1 MIVPI
6 IHENDADGGGV
17 PIFRN
22 APAAEIERLRAAVV
36 GADLALWE
44 DVLGPI
50 IDTAGIERTGQD
62 GPKRVFQF
70 VDEIRGEI
78 ERLRTENERLRSLI
92 GEWAYSADERAI
104 HLRSGDLS
112 ESIDKRHYD
121 ACEALVKAVGFPRLA
136 RQEFETDDLR
146 RDLPA

>member
-1 MIVPI
+1 MSDEIV
-6 IHENDADGGGV
+6 EQ
-17 PIFRN
+17 
-22 APAAEIERLRAAVV
+22 LR
-36 GADLALWE
+36 DLAYYINGDFESSCSE
-44 DVLGPI
+44 DDAILI
-50 IDTAGIERTGQD
+50 QKAAD
-62 GPKRVFQF
+62 
-70 VDEIRGEI
+70 EI

-136 RQEFETDDLR
+136 RQEFETADLR

>member
-1 MIVPI
+1 MSDIV
-6 IHENDADGGGV
+6 ELL
-17 PIFRN
+17 
-22 APAAEIERLRAAVV
+22 RLRACPPE
-36 GADLALWE
+36 GEYLEHDHGHSDCYL
-44 DVLGPI
+44 
-50 IDTAGIERTGQD
+50 EREAA
-62 GPKRVFQF
+62 
-70 VDEIRGEI
+70 DEIETLRELADALD
-78 ERLRTENERLRSLI
+78 ERCTKLRAENERLRSLI

>member
-22 APAAEIERLRAAVV
+22 APADEIERLQA
-36 GADLALWE
+36 
-44 DVLGPI
+44 
-50 IDTAGIERTGQD
+50 
-62 GPKRVFQF
+62 
-70 VDEIRGEI
+70 
-78 ERLRTENERLRSLI
+78 ENERLRSLI

>member
-1 MIVPI
+1 MIVPKQPQ
-6 IHENDADGGGV
+6 NDTDRDGV

-22 APAAEIERLRAAVV
+22 DHASEIVEQLRFLGLDEAA
-36 GADLALWE
+36 D
-44 DVLGPI
+44 
-50 IDTAGIERTGQD
+50 
-62 GPKRVFQF
+62 
-70 VDEIRGEI
+70 EI

-92 GEWAYSADERAI
+92 GEWAYSGDERAI

-136 RQEFETDDLR
+136 QLEFETDDLR